1 MKLGIISDIH
11 GNLEALETVLKK
23 LEREKVQE
31 IVCLGDIVGYGA
43 NPNECCEL
51 VRKHCSTVVLGNHD
65 EWAVRLP
72 DRGFVNR
79 NVWESILW
87 TAKNIEEKH
96 RQYFST
102 LPLIMHSGNLIF
114 THSTPANPQ
123 HWDYITDRTSASK
136 YFQYVEGKLCFVGH
150 SHLPGIY
157 NDHGE
162 QDGGDA
168 AAHARGTIV
177 NVGSVG
183 QPRDGNAAS
192 CFCVYDSEATPAVR
206 LLRIPYDVEQAAHKI
221 IHAGIPPF
229 FASRLS
235 KGF

>member
-11 GNLEALETVLKK
+11 SNLEALETVLKK
-23 LEREKVQE
+23 LEREKVEE

-51 VRKHCSTVVLGNHD
+51 IRKHCSVVILGNHD
-65 EWAVRLP
+65 EWAVRPP

-96 RQYFST
+96 REYFAT
-102 LPLIMHSGNLIF
+102 LPLIVHRDNLIF
-114 THSTPANPQ
+114 THSTPLNPQ
-123 HWDYITDRTSASK
+123 HWDYITDRVSASK

-157 NDHGE
+157 MCNCDKQEGE
-162 QDGGDA
+162 LSALPEGS
-168 AAHARGTIV
+168 II

-192 CFCVYDSEATPAVR
+192 CFCVYDSNATPQVR
-206 LLRIPYDVEQAAHKI
+206 IMRLPYDVPQAASKI
-221 IHAGIPPF
+221 FQAGIPPF

>member
-23 LEREKVQE
+23 LEREKVEE

-43 NPNECCEL
+43 NPNECCDL
-51 VRKHCSTVVLGNHD
+51 IRKHCSVVILGNHD
-65 EWAVRLP
+65 EWAVRSP

-96 RQYFST
+96 REYFAA
-102 LPLIMHSGNLIF
+102 LPLIVHRENLIF
-114 THSTPANPQ
+114 THSTPLNPQ
-123 HWDYITDRTSASK
+123 HWDYITDRASASK

-157 NDHGE
+157 NDYAGGGE
-162 QDGGDA
+162 DDTTTQSKGC
-168 AAHARGTIV
+168 IV

-192 CFCVYDSEATPAVR
+192 CFCVYDSNATPQVK
-206 LLRIPYDVEQAAHKI
+206 LLRVSYNVAQAASKI
-221 IHAGIPPF
+221 FQTGIPPF

>member
-11 GNLEALETVLKK
+11 SNLEALETVLKK
-23 LEREKVQE
+23 LEREKVEE

-51 VRKHCSTVVLGNHD
+51 VRKNCSVVILGNHD
-65 EWAVRLP
+65 EWAVRPP

-87 TAKNIEEKH
+87 TAKNIEEKY
-96 RQYFST
+96 REYFAT
-102 LPLIMHSGNLIF
+102 LPLIVHRKDIVF
-114 THSTPANPQ
+114 THSTPLNPQ
-123 HWDYITDRTSASK
+123 HWDYITDKASASK
-136 YFQYVEGKLCFVGH
+136 YFQYVEGKICFVGH

-157 NDHGE
+157 NDYGAE
-162 QDGGDA
+162 DVDDPAIQPKGC
-168 AAHARGTIV
+168 IV

-192 CFCVYDSEATPAVR
+192 SYCIYDSQVKPQCK
-206 LLRIPYDVEQAAHKI
+206 LLRVSYDVTQATNKI
-221 IHAGIPPF
+221 LQAGIPPF